1 MFPLYAMRWQFRPVI
16 KMMANAENILNEDEF
31 FAYAVDTPKEV
42 VEQHRKLECLKS
54 ATSKGKVYLL
64 EGKKQWAQDKID
76 GASDEAINKLY
87 AKYKQQELNKQGGKM
102 GKLLGKHAIGIY
114 FTGISQV
121 VKIRDVIELQQVSF

>member
-16 KMMANAENILNEDEF
+16 KMMANAENILNKDEF

-64 EGKKQWAQDKID
+64 EGKKQWTQDKIN
-76 GASDEAINKLY
+76 GASDETINKLD
-87 AKYKQQELNKQGGKM
+87 AIYKQQELNKKEKRGN
-102 GKLLGKHAIGIY
+102 Y
-114 FTGISQV
+114 
-121 VKIRDVIELQQVSF
+121 